1 MTSQSS
7 RPSPK
12 NPVDMLQDQIVLL
25 NNIYQTQQEQLLL
38 LRSLNEKFAQLQEA
52 LRQPPKSVTQVKVED
67 VNMPF
72 NSMVVFLFKRTF
84 ALLLVGIVVG
94 FIFFCIF
101 VMFISVINPL
111 FFQRF

>member
-1 MTSQSS
+1 MTSQPS

-25 NNIYQTQQEQLLL
+25 NHIYQAQQEQLLL
-38 LRSLNEKFAQLQEA
+38 LRSLNEQFAQLQEA
-52 LRQPPKSVTQVKVED
+52 LRQSPKSMTRVKVED
-67 VNMPF
+67 INMRF
-72 NSMVVFLFKRTF
+72 DSMVIFLFKRTF
-84 ALLLVGIVVG
+84 ALLLVGIVFG

-101 VMFISVINPL
+101 MMVVATMPS